1 MIEIVQESV
10 DECKEMLNDRWNG
23 IEGIPQIQKS
33 HYFEC
38 INKYALQYSAHSE
51 SDLMSTHTFKLVET
65 LVPAQKEYNLPDN
78 VNIYV
83 KSLIM
88 LSFLTKHII
97 LAGWLIFHGL
107 EILEKS
113 HLNFFTVVESILITG
128 QKEMT

>member
-23 IEGIPQIQKS
+23 IEGIPLIQKS

-97 LAGWLIFHGL
+97 LAG
-107 EILEKS
+107 
-113 HLNFFTVVESILITG
+113 
-128 QKEMT
+128 